1 MAGMRASRRIRGIGE
16 DGDGWA
22 ILGLVRARRAAGL
35 PVVDLT
41 IGEHDVRTDPAIL
54 AAMEASARGGNTG
67 YAAVPGIAALRE
79 AIAARVARRTGA
91 PTRAGNVLVTPG
103 GQAALF
109 AALMTACDPGD
120 RVAMIAPHYATYPGT
135 IRAAGA
141 LPVVVPA
148 RPEDGFVPRPEAVA
162 ARTGDAAA
170 LLLNSPGNPT
180 GAVYPR
186 AVLEGLAEACP
197 GWLISDE
204 VYDTQVWE
212 GAHVSPRALPGLA
225 ERTLVVGSMSK
236 GHAMTGSRIG
246 WLVGPDEAI
255 AGAADLA
262 THTTYGVAGFVQDA
276 ALHALAMGDAFEAAV
291 AEPFRR
297 RRDLALRVLS
307 GRRGVVPHP
316 PRGAMYL
323 MADVRPTGLSGVAF
337 AERLLAEEGVAVM
350 PGKSFGTAAAGHVRI
365 ALTAQDASL
374 EAALGRL
381 ADLADAL
388 ARAAA

>member
-1 MAGMRASRRIRGIGE
+1 
-16 DGDGWA
+16 
-22 ILGLVRARRAAGL
+22 
-35 PVVDLT
+35 
-41 IGEHDVRTDPAIL
+41 
-54 AAMEASARGGNTG
+54 
-67 YAAVPGIAALRE
+67 
-79 AIAARVARRTGA
+79 
-91 PTRAGNVLVTPG
+91 
-103 GQAALF
+103 
-109 AALMTACDPGD
+109 MTACDPGD

-141 LPVVVPA
+141 VPVVAEA

-162 ARTGDAAA
+162 EHARGAAA
-170 LLLNSPGNPT
+170 LLLNSPNNPT

-186 AVLEGLAEACP
+186 AVLEGLADACR

-246 WLVGPDEAI
+246 WLVGPEEAI
-255 AGAADLA
+255 AAAADLA

-276 ALHALAMGDAFEAAV
+276 ALHALAMGDEFEMAV
-291 AEPFRR
+291 VATPFRR
-297 RRDLALRVLS
+297 RRDLALRALS

-337 AERLLAEEGVAVM
+337 AERLLAERGVAVM
-350 PGKSFGTAAAGHVRI
+350 PGESFGAAAAGHVRI
-365 ALTAQDASL
+365 ALTTDDAGL
-374 EAALGRL
+374 EAALDRL
-381 ADLADAL
+381 GDRADACGWRPGGRVI
-388 ARAAA
+388 ARERSARNPDPGRSVVRASAPAIVGWPETHTQRWSDP